1 MDTTH
6 KDHKAILEAM
16 MDDYRTAIAAATD
29 LRDAISVRERMR
41 DYRRNHSRIIKTYGV
56 IWQDIRASDLMLK
69 AVLTQINNQ
78 SKNPRAS
85 DIKRRQMIQQ
95 WAEGKIM
102 RPTQDDA
109 HTGA

>member
-1 MDTTH
+1 MDTTETH
-6 KDHKAILEAM
+6 HKAILNAM
-16 MDDYRTAIAAATD
+16 MDDYRTAISAATE

-41 DYRRNHSRIIKTYGV
+41 TYRSAHQAKTKTYGQ

-69 AVLTQINNQ
+69 AILTQINNQ

-102 RPTQDDA
+102 RQPQDDA

>member
-1 MDTTH
+1 MDTT
-6 KDHKAILEAM
+6 DTDNKAILDAM
-16 MDDYRTAIAAATD
+16 MDDYRTAIAAATE

-41 DYRRNHSRIIKTYGV
+41 TYRSAHPAETKTYGV

-69 AVLTQINNQ
+69 AILTQINNQ

-85 DIKRRQMIQQ
+85 QIKSRQMIQQ
-95 WAEGKIM
+95 WADGKIM
-102 RPTQDDA
+102 RPPQDDA